1 MILSRII
8 KDTTTVIS
16 GNMSNAALNMA
27 FVFVFVSQYGV
38 DVFGQ
43 FGFYQAA
50 ILSTVIFLKPNVWQA
65 FVKFYSTDKHTD
77 FNKEF
82 FFKGDFFAA
91 IFSSVVALI
100 ISYLLIDT
108 YLVILLIPYLLFY
121 NNGFTIGYL
130 RSTQKFHWY
139 AFAQILSAFFK
150 LLIVLTIPLI
160 ELNDYFCYIFFI
172 DGFVWGVLYAV
183 VLIKSKLLLLLR
195 NGKSDQFFKNKK
207 LIKERV
213 KFVFGTHLSTILDLP
228 VAHFDK
234 LIVGVFLSPS
244 SLGIYIIL
252 RRLGAL
258 FSILAESFSYVFFS
272 EFSKNAIKGL
282 EGLKETL
289 KLVKYQVIFTVLIG
303 TCAVGFI
310 SGFFNF
316 INSKFFDNKLDG
328 MLDLIIL
335 TILIQTL
342 GLMFNWLNPLVI
354 AHGLLKRNN
363 QIIFFSNSI
372 YVLLLGL
379 LSLNY
384 GLFGAVLAL
393 GGQFLMVAILK
404 FGTLK
409 VHWAKLE

>member
-8 KDTTTVIS
+8 KDAATVIS
-16 GNMSNAALNMA
+16 GNISNAALNMA
-27 FVFVFVSQYGV
+27 FVFVFVSKYGI

-65 FVKFYSTDKHTD
+65 FVKFYSTEKNTD

-91 IFSSVVALI
+91 IFSSVVTLI

-139 AFAQILSAFFK
+139 AFAQILSAFLK
-150 LLIVLTIPLI
+150 LLILLTIPLI
-160 ELNDYFCYIFFI
+160 DLNEYFCYIFFI
-172 DGFVWGVLYAV
+172 DGFVWGILYAV
-183 VLIKSKLLLLLR
+183 VLIKSQLILLLR
-195 NGKSDQFFKNKK
+195 NGKNSQLFKNKN

-213 KFVFGTHLSTILDLP
+213 KFVLGTHLNTVFDLP

-234 LIVGVFLSPS
+234 LIVGFFLSPS
-244 SLGIYIIL
+244 SLGVYIIL
-252 RRLGAL
+252 RRLGVL
-258 FSILAESFSYVFFS
+258 FSIIAESLSYVLFS

-282 EGLKETL
+282 EGLKHTL
-289 KLVKYQVIFTVLIG
+289 SLAKYQVIFTVLIG
-303 TCAVGFI
+303 TCSVVSI
-310 SGFFNF
+310 LVFFDF
-316 INSKFFDNKLDG
+316 INSYFFGGRLEG
-328 MLDLIIL
+328 VLDLIIL
-335 TILIQTL
+335 TVLIQTF
-342 GLMFNWLNPLVI
+342 GLMFNWLNPLI
-354 AHGLLKRNN
+354 ITYGLLKRNN
-363 QIIFFSNSI
+363 QIIFLSNSI
-372 YVLLLGL
+372 YILFLAL
-379 LSLNY
+379 LSINY
-384 GLFGAVLAL
+384 GVFGAVLAL
-393 GGQFLMVAILK
+393 GIQFLMVITLK